1 MATMDAVVKALEDMK
16 TTMTQMNST
25 METLAPL
32 APSVADLAALPGKV
46 SDLQKSMKDAG
57 DHLQSVSVAV
67 KRLESGD
74 R

>member
-1 MATMDAVVKALEDMK
+1 MDAVLKALEDMK

-32 APSVADLAALPGKV
+32 APSVADLATLPGKV

-57 DHLQSVSVAV
+57 DHLRSVSIAV